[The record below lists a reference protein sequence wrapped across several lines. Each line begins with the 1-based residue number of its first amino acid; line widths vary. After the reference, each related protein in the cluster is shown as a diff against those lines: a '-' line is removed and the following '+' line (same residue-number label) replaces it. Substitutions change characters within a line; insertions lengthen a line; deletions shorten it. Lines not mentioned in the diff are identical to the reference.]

1 MESICATVCQCAT
14 GTILTLGMMLGG
26 GVVIAYN
33 HFAENYTDSSIG
45 TGKREI
51 QLTVRYDSPEQL
63 KTVLNKIKTGV
74 TEDTS
79 ESDDESNEDAPEEN
93 NDDKVEGDV
102 PPLTT
107 DGKEPNPTPPTTS
120 EDEALRLVQLAATCS
135 LTSFNKMLKPQPS
148 RTAPTG
154 GYATLGQLAG
164 DDNESVDVK
173 VRRAREKDIMGQVFG
188 RITMGQSYHT
198 ANEAVKALGYRLHP
212 LYNGIGAKT
221 PLPCYDSKVIGVRIK
236 DAELDPSK
244 RPSPGAIVNEIIDV
258 GGIDEEDRGVIKI

>member
-51 QLTVRYDSPEQL
+51 QLTVRYDSAEQL
-63 KTVLNKIKTGV
+63 KTVLNKIKTSV
-74 TEDTS
+74 TEDS
-79 ESDDESNEDAPEEN
+79 DESDQDASEEET
-93 NDDKVEGDV
+93 DDKDDI

-107 DGKEPNPTPPTTS
+107 DAKESTTTKPPTS
-120 EDEALRLVQLAATCS
+120 DNDEALRVVQLAATSS
-135 LTSFNKMLKPQPS
+135 LTSFSSKIAKPQSS

-164 DDNESVDVK
+164 DDNEAADVK
-173 VRRAREKDIMGQVFG
+173 ARRAREKDIIGQVFG

-221 PLPCYDSKVIGVRIK
+221 PLLCYDSKVIGVRIK
-236 DAELDPSK
+236 DAELDPAK

>member
-14 GTILTLGMMLGG
+14 GTILTLGMFLGG
-26 GVVIAYN
+26 AVVVAYN

-63 KTVLNKIKTGV
+63 KTVLNKIKTSV
-74 TEDTS
+74 TEDS
-79 ESDDESNEDAPEEN
+79 DESDESGEA
-93 NDDKVEGDV
+93 DDKDDI

-107 DGKEPNPTPPTTS
+107 DAKESTTTPPTS
-120 EDEALRLVQLAATCS
+120 GDDEALRLVQLAATSS
-135 LTSFNKMLKPQPS
+135 LTSFSSKIAKPQSS

-173 VRRAREKDIMGQVFG
+173 ARRAREKDIIGQVFG

-221 PLPCYDSKVIGVRIK
+221 PLLCYDSKVIGVRIK
-236 DAELDPSK
+236 DAELDPAK